1 MDGCRIGPVSTP
13 SKRRKRQRGNIEQ
26 LRSGA
31 LRVRVYAGVD
41 PLTKKDHYL
50 VETIPAGP
58 NAEREAEKVRTRL
71 INQVDEQRN
80 PRTKVTVAQLIEKY
94 LSVANIDPG
103 TRRGYERNLRN
114 HVKPLLGSEQ
124 AGKVDAHILDLFYAE
139 LGRCRRHCDG
149 KQRIDHRTAKPHE
162 CDHRCV
168 RHECEPLAPST
179 VRRIHFLLSGAFSR
193 AVRWGWITVNPAS
206 MAEPPPEPPPNPDP
220 PTPEEAARIV
230 NAAWEDPDW
239 HAFVWTAMTTGARRA
254 ELCGLR
260 WHRVDLRTGTLVVR
274 KSIDQN
280 GSEATEKDTKTH
292 QHRRIA
298 LDPETVAVLTDH
310 RARCEQRA
318 SSLGVT
324 LAPDAFVFS
333 LAPDGSTP
341 MKPDTVTQRY
351 GRLAQRLGID
361 TTIHKLR
368 HYSATE
374 LIAAGVDART
384 VGGRLGHA
392 GGGATTLRVYSAW
405 VAESDQRAASTL
417 TARMPARST
426 EPFDRAEY
434 AKAEPRTAPEKIA
447 AAIRQLILSGELA
460 PGSPA
465 PSQKAIAV
473 EHHVSADTAHRAMD
487 LLKTWGLVE
496 ASRGRRA
503 IVTEPRQDEM
513 PQPVREPDASAP
525 IRPGSTPTAES
536 GTALLQLTLVHRS
549 EVVRTFTAE
558 ADPSDPTHLRRLLT
572 NAARRHGGDEVDL
585 ADYELEVRANGSNEL
600 ITTFAAL

>member
-1 MDGCRIGPVSTP
+1 MGTYRAT
-13 SKRRKRQRGNIEQ
+13 RKRPRGSIDV
-26 LRSGA
+26 LASGA
-31 LRVRVYAGVD
+31 LRVRVFAGYDRV
-41 PLTKKDHYL
+41 TKKRNYL
-50 VETIPAGP
+50 VETIPPGP
-58 NAEREAEKVRTRL
+58 DAEQEAEKARTRL
-71 INQVDEQRN
+71 INQVDERRN
-80 PRTKVTVAQLIEKY
+80 PRTKVTVTQLIEKY

-103 TRRGYERNLRN
+103 TRRGYERNFRN

-124 AGKVDAHILDLFYAE
+124 AGKVDAHTLDSFYAE

-149 KQRIDHRTAKPHE
+149 KPRVDHRTANPHE

-168 RHECEPLAPST
+168 RHECQPLAPST

-206 MAEPPPEPPPNPDP
+206 MAEPPPEPPPNPEP
-220 PTPEEAARIV
+220 PTPEQAARIV
-230 NAAWEDPDW
+230 NAAWEEPDW

-260 WHRVDLRTGTLVVR
+260 WHNVDLKTGTLSVR

-280 GSEATEKDTKTH
+280 GAETAEKDTKTH

-298 LDPETVAVLTDH
+298 LDPETVSVLTDH
-310 RARCEQRA
+310 RTRCEERA
-318 SSLGVT
+318 ASLDVT
-324 LAPDAFVFS
+324 LSPNAYVFS

-341 MKPDTVTQRY
+341 TKPDTVTQRY
-351 GRLAQRLGID
+351 GRLTQRLGID

-434 AKAEPRTAPEKIA
+434 AKTEPRTAPEKIA
-447 AAIRQLILSGELA
+447 VAIRARILSGELA
-460 PGSPA
+460 PTSPA
-465 PSQKAIAV
+465 PTQKEIAA

-487 LLKTWGLVE
+487 LLKTWGLIE

-503 IVTEPRQDEM
+503 TILEPPHDE
-513 PQPVREPDASAP
+513 QPPPSPEADASDT
-525 IRPGSTPTAES
+525 STHQRSTS
-536 GTALLQLTLVHRS
+536 DGTTRLQLLQLALVHRS
-549 EVVRTFTAE
+549 DVVRTFTAE
-558 ADPSDPTHLRRLLT
+558 ADPTDPTHLRRLLT
-572 NAARRHGGDEVDL
+572 NAARRHGGDEIDL
-585 ADYELEVRANGSNEL
+585 ADYELEVRHQGSNEL
-600 ITTFAAL
+600 VTTFAAL